1 MRPTN
6 DYAQTK
12 GYTAGESPAK
22 LPAGGY
28 VCRIL
33 SAREGAFPNG
43 DPCLQIALE
52 IAEGE
57 YAGSIREQ
65 FERKKQFNDNAK
77 WPAILMQGTT
87 VKGTSD
93 TNPYFKGLITAIQ
106 ESNIGYT
113 WNWDEKTLANKLLG
127 VVFREEQ
134 FYNQQTGELQSTV
147 RPFYGCSTAQI
158 KMGVATPKPK
168 PPRQQTP
175 AQASMAAANA
185 LGMMAEV
192 VDDDE
197 LPFE

>member
-1 MRPTN
+1 MRPTS
-6 DYAQTK
+6 DFAQAK
-12 GYTAGESPAK
+12 AYTNGESPAK
-22 LPAGGY
+22 FPAGGY
-28 VCRIL
+28 VCRII

-57 YAGSIREQ
+57 YAGTIREQ
-65 FERKKQFNDNAK
+65 FDRKKQFNDSAK

-113 WNWDEKTLANKLLG
+113 WNWDEKTLTNKLLG

-158 KMGVATPKPK
+158 KMGVATPKPR
-168 PPRQQTP
+168 PPRTQTP
-175 AQASMAAANA
+175 AQASMAAASA
-185 LGMMAEV
+185 MGMPAEYE
-192 VDDDE
+192 DDE
-197 LPFE
+197 LPWA